1 MATSESNRHEISTV
15 EFRCEQCGKLLGV
28 EAREGQVVQCPH
40 CQKKMT
46 VPPGLSSLPRPQVP
60 WTETPSQRPEEEP
73 FEEPAIN
80 KTMTA
85 MMPWVLSVFL
95 HLGVGMIAGFITTIY
110 VQHAN
115 KPAEAGTIDV
125 SSDLFSN
132 EPGGVTTPGDAGSED
147 SARQHE
153 KQHEETGYWH
163 HNSTVTG
170 SIGET
175 GKEASIIS
183 AAGCGGQAGG
193 GWAKF
198 GPGSGGSGHAPK
210 GTLYGNGGNAY
221 HVVYCI
227 DASGSMAFASRN
239 GGSVFD
245 AVRVQMLSSI
255 GHLSEA
261 QDFHVVMFQ
270 EGPPIEL
277 PAKRL
282 QPVTYESR
290 VAAARWLNQVVP
302 HGAGSDPIPAL
313 NRCFDVLANA
323 DKARTGKQIFLLTDG
338 AFPNND
344 AVLKCIRERNK
355 ARDVHV
361 YTFLYGEQEDES
373 IVKLMRE
380 IAVGS
385 GGIYRNI
392 TE

>member
-1 MATSESNRHEISTV
+1 V
-15 EFRCEQCGKLLGV
+15 
-28 EAREGQVVQCPH
+28 
-40 CQKKMT
+40 T
-46 VPPGLSSLPRPQVP
+46 VPRGLASLPRPQVP
-60 WTETPSQRPEEEP
+60 QTESPPQAPQEELADA
-73 FEEPAIN
+73 PAIH

-95 HLGVGMIAGFITTIY
+95 HLGVGMIAGFITILT

-115 KPAEAGTIDV
+115 KPVEPGLIDV
-125 SSDLFSN
+125 PGEVFSN
-132 EPGGVTTPGDAGSED
+132 APNGIRNPGDVGSEP

-153 KQHEETGYWH
+153 RQHAVTGYSH
-163 HNSTVTG
+163 HEATVTG
-170 SIGET
+170 SVGHT
-175 GKEASIIS
+175 GKEASVIS
-183 AAGCGGQAGG
+183 VAGGAGQEGG

-198 GPGSGGSGHAPK
+198 GPDKGGSGHGPPIS
-210 GTLYGNGGNAY
+210 GFYTSRGNAH
-221 HVVYCI
+221 HVVFCI

-245 AVRVQMLSSI
+245 AVRTQMLYSI
-255 GHLSEA
+255 ARLAEA

-277 PAKRL
+277 PAKQL
-282 QPVTYESR
+282 QPVTPENR
-290 VAAARWLNQVVP
+290 AAAARWLNQVVP

-323 DKARTGKQIFLLTDG
+323 DKTRTGKQIFLLTDG

-344 AVLKCIRERNK
+344 AVLKCVKERNK

-361 YTFLYGEQEDES
+361 FTFLYGEQEDES
-373 IVKLMRE
+373 IVKLMRD
-380 IAVGS
+380 IAAGS
-385 GGIYRNI
+385 RGSYRNI

>member
-1 MATSESNRHEISTV
+1 V
-15 EFRCEQCGKLLGV
+15 EFRCDQCGKLLGV
-28 EAREGQVVQCPH
+28 EAQGGQAVKCPH
-40 CQKKMT
+40 CQSQVT
-46 VPPGLSSLPRPQVP
+46 VPRGLASLPRPLVP
-60 WTETPSQRPEEEP
+60 GTESPPRAPQEEP
-73 FEEPAIN
+73 AEEPAIN

-95 HLGVGMIAGFITTIY
+95 HLGVGMIAGFITY
-110 VQHAN
+110 VTVHHAN
-115 KPAEAGTIDV
+115 KPAEVGTFDV
-125 SSDLFSN
+125 PGDVFSN
-132 EPGGVTTPGDAGSED
+132 EASPGLTNPGDPGSET

-153 KQHEETGYWH
+153 RQHDVTGWNKH
-163 HNSTVTG
+163 DATVTG
-170 SIGET
+170 TVGHT
-175 GKEASIIS
+175 GTDATVISLAS
-183 AAGCGGQAGG
+183 GDGQDGG

-198 GPGSGGSGHAPK
+198 GPNSGGSGHAPISSFMHSS
-210 GTLYGNGGNAY
+210 GNAH
-221 HVVYCI
+221 HVVFCI

-245 AVRVQMLSSI
+245 EVRTQMLYSI
-255 GHLSEA
+255 AHLAAA

-270 EGPPIEL
+270 EGPPIEM

-282 QPVTYESR
+282 EPVTPENR
-290 VAAARWLNQVVP
+290 WAAAHWLNGIIP

-344 AVLKCIRERNK
+344 AVLKCVRERNK

-361 YTFLYGEQEDES
+361 FTFLYGEQEDES
-373 IVKLMRE
+373 IVKIMRT
-380 IAVGS
+380 IAADSRGR
-385 GGIYRNI
+385 YRNI